1 MTTILSFQ
9 NPNRTLMSLESETN
23 LSSAGLGLEAPTTL
37 EQVSSSMYLSKS
49 LPEFVRVVTCIF
61 ESSIGLGIEA
71 PSTLEKV
78 FLLES

>member
-61 ESSIGLGIEA
+61 ESSIGLKAGKC
-71 PSTLEKV
+71 S
-78 FLLES
+78 S

>member
-37 EQVSSSMYLSKS
+37 EQVSSSMYFSKS

-71 PSTLEKV
+71 PSTLEKA